1 MRGTIKGVLT
11 VAALALAAA
20 CSDTATVTAPD
31 QPLFGKQTVTYPMT
45 FNVVQDFST
54 AQPQSAVG
62 GAGVIDFTG
71 TVQTPT
77 PCYDVTA
84 VNSMARATV
93 TVTMNAVDLGGIC
106 TQVITWNNYTGRITM
121 PAGAYTVKMV
131 HVMNGRS
138 TTLWSGPVTVR

>member
-1 MRGTIKGVLT
+1 MRGTMKGALT
-11 VAALALAAA
+11 VAVLALAAA
-20 CSDTATVTAPD
+20 CSDTAAITAPD
-31 QPLFGKQTVTYPMT
+31 QPLLAKQTVTYPMT

-93 TVTMNAVDLGGIC
+93 TLTMKAVDNGNIC
-106 TQVITWNNYTGRITM
+106 TQVITWNNYSGQITL

-131 HVMNGRS
+131 QVMNGRS
-138 TTLWSGPVTVR
+138 TTMWSGPVTVR